1 MNTEWKLEKYFYN
14 SINDKL
20 IASDLDIYDAKVNRF
35 ISVYKGK
42 LKELV
47 WNTENGKEG
56 FEMFLNE
63 LSVLSI
69 EAERVLIYL
78 ALISSLET
86 QNQEIQKEM
95 ARLSKIFDAYHEK
108 FLFIDEE
115 YKAIGYDRFIKLSE
129 LENMKP
135 YKNYIIGAAKALKYL
150 LSEQEE
156 KVVIKMYSANSSN
169 LYEELTTAFEFDFR
183 GEKMTEDEIRA
194 TRHDQDR
201 TKRLDAVKSLSSV
214 YSKKANQIVLGNLY
228 SIVCKQNVADME
240 MRKYATVMSQR
251 NESEEVSDST
261 VDSLLKNVSE
271 NYNIYQKFLYKKA
284 VILGVEKLETQDI
297 FAPFPVE
304 TEEPVFTFEEG
315 WNLYEKTI
323 EKVDPILLEFSKKM
337 IEGSRISV
345 YPREGK
351 TSGAYAQYTKF
362 LDEFVLLNWADSSSD
377 VSTLAHE
384 LGHAFHGH
392 LSKEQNSLVYNTP
405 LILAETASIF
415 NETLMFETLLENT
428 KDEDS
433 KKKLICSRLNDLF
446 STIFRQVAYILF
458 EKRCHES
465 FQKNEPLAFDDYN
478 RIWSEEMNKLYGDAV
493 QIDDELQKHMWS
505 SISHIYHTPF
515 YCYTYAFGNI
525 ISLNIYQAFKEADN
539 KSEFLEKYHRFLAAG
554 GSDTPENL
562 LNNIFGI
569 KFDESFYKLAFT
581 NIEDLINKL

>member
-35 ISVYKGK
+35 ISRYKGK
-42 LKELV
+42 LEELFAQS
-47 WNTENGKEG
+47 ENGEYG
-56 FEMFLNE
+56 FDTFLEE
-63 LSVLSI
+63 LGVLSI
-69 EAERVLIYL
+69 EAERVIIYL

-95 ARLSKIFDAYHEK
+95 ARLSKIFDSYHEK

-115 YKAIGYDRFIKLSE
+115 YKVIGYDRFMKLSE
-129 LENMKP
+129 LQNMKP
-135 YKNYIIGAAKALKYL
+135 YKNYIVGAAKALKYL
-150 LSEQEE
+150 LTEQEE

-194 TRHDQDR
+194 MRHDQDR
-201 TKRLDAVKSLSSV
+201 TKRLDAVKSLASV
-214 YSKKANQIVLGNLY
+214 YSTKANQIVLGNLY
-228 SIVCKQNVADME
+228 SIVCKQNIADVE

-251 NESEEVSDST
+251 NESEEVSDTT
-261 VDSLLKNVSE
+261 VDSLLENVSN
-271 NYNIYQKFLYKKA
+271 NYNIYQKFLCKKA
-284 VILGVEKLETQDI
+284 EILGLEKLETQDI

-315 WNLYEKTI
+315 WDLYVKTI
-323 EKVDPILLEFSKKM
+323 EKVDPLLLDFSKKM
-337 IEGSRISV
+337 IDGGRISV

-405 LILAETASIF
+405 LIIAETASIF
-415 NETLMFETLLENT
+415 NETLMFETLLEST

-465 FQKNEPLAFDDYN
+465 FQRNEPLAFEDYN
-478 RIWSEEMNKLYGDAV
+478 KIWSEEMNKLYGDAV

-525 ISLNIYQAFKEADN
+525 ISLNIYQGFKEAEN
-539 KSEFLEKYHRFLAAG
+539 KSEFLEKYHRFLSAG

-562 LNNIFGI
+562 LRDIFGI
-569 KFDESFYKLAFT
+569 KFDETFYQLAFN
-581 NIEDLINKL
+581 NINELINQL